1 MLHTSKTKTVL
12 SVCPVPII
20 DGLCG
25 TVDRQ
30 AQARAL
36 RLRLYVLCSECAQL
50 IDLADGNKPQR
61 IVESA
66 DLVRHEVEDH
76 AHWLEVLGIDE
87 V

>member
-1 MLHTSKTKTVL
+1 MYM
-12 SVCPVPII
+12 I
-20 DGLCG
+20 
-25 TVDRQ
+25 
-30 AQARAL
+30 
-36 RLRLYVLCSECAQL
+36 CSECAQL

-87 V
+87 I